1 MLALPLTSETDPRE
15 VSRLSGSH
23 AWSNAGAPAV
33 LAKYELLVQRIAS
46 TMYPQAALGHCL
58 DADDLAAEGRVAV
71 LEAVATYEG
80 YGSSEFS
87 WVARRIR
94 YRMLDAIRRL
104 DVRSR
109 TELDAVASQRSAEN
123 TEDEPLPARLRH
135 LAFAKDEYFFS
146 PVMGEQEDEAS
157 ARELVCLIEA
167 AVGKMEPREQQVA
180 DSVVL
185 RGKTL
190 TEVAAEIG
198 VSVARVSQIYSEVC
212 SQIRE
217 YVAEII

>member
-1 MLALPLTSETDPRE
+1 MSETPAGE
-15 VSRLSGSH
+15 VNRL
-23 AWSNAGAPAV
+23 ATAACWSNAGAPAV
-33 LAKYELLVQRIAS
+33 LAKYEALVQRIAG

-109 TELDAVASQRSAEN
+109 TELDAVASQRNAEN
-123 TEDEPLPARLRH
+123 AEDEPLPARLRH

-157 ARELVCLIEA
+157 ARELICLIEA
-167 AVGKMEPREQQVA
+167 AVRKMDPREQQVA
-180 DSVVL
+180 DAVVL

-198 VSVARVSQIYSEVC
+198 VSVARVSQIYGEVC